1 MRTAVKCTAAVALLA
16 IACAFVA
23 VLPMEQDDAAGVSTV
38 TSVEM
43 NGPYLVLN
51 LSETLVL
58 SETQMLKVSIDG
70 GNPVNFSYPGG
81 NDIKVLAFAM
91 KNLWGLEAGDHKI
104 TVEPSLAADKGKLD
118 IKDVEFKS
126 PGTCEVQF
134 TKALTVK
141 ENDKYSLRTRDS
153 VAIGASLTLTAQELP
168 GMVAKIMANGV
179 EVSGNY
185 IIESDTKFTVE
196 YVSALV
202 SISKVTFDK
211 SYFYITYSS
220 PLNLS
225 TGQDL
230 TFTFDGKDSCKAG
243 FIGNTDHKGANLSL
257 SDLPSYALEPGT
269 HSVSM
274 KAAESVD
281 DEKLSHSAFVYTV
294 CEVTFPED
302 LTVRDIYGK
311 IESGTKVAG
320 GTVIEVYAQEKPGMT
335 AKIMANGVEIPYG
348 KFTVETNTEFTVEYA
363 ETTKYAVTFGD
374 GITVMDGTAALKSGD
389 KVLGGTV
396 VKVTAEDKTGM
407 TAKIMAN
414 GAEVP
419 AGDYTVNADVEF
431 TVQYVDPG
439 NMVTLTFKRV
449 AGVTYTVNEEVVSG
463 EYQVPAG
470 EDVEIAALYKG
481 EGLVELVIGEDR
493 YSGPTWMAFPAD
505 TVIDADISGMKNMI
519 VSGDSGTIGT
529 EFSKEQTIT
538 VADTWTLNTGSH
550 ITILGKLV
558 VPEGT
563 TLVIEPNASIT
574 LRNPDRNAVVA
585 EIRGNLVIEAADD
598 ENPYGALLI
607 QSGKVDVYGNVQS
620 SGLLSVTDNGQMTIK
635 QDSNVVIE
643 EEGEYVSE
651 SLTNI
656 EKGAVLTLRGEYNFT
671 SMNNSGTV
679 VFDSSMPSENA
690 FIEMSAAGAT
700 VDIVRI
706 VLAET
711 GRIQIFDD
719 KTMTVV
725 GTSSKG
731 TDVIAEFTGLK
742 IVKGDAETKK
752 TTGADGI
759 IKAGTF
765 GVSGDVGVRAEY
777 TGEDSSEPSDMSA
790 SAIVRLHK
798 GGFSIVDSL
807 VLGEGVT
814 LRNDTNA
821 DTYVYG
827 NLDASAAAKAI
838 KNGGKITVLN
848 DGHIA
853 VLGSVIDSENG
864 VNAIRYDVT
873 ESSKKYYHYVSLDGA
888 LSMVNAEGNTVTKLY
903 AIGTNTLMADNT
915 LPKDITLNLN
925 SGSTLNIGEKNG
937 DDVTLT
943 IADGAKV
950 KGAGDAINVNG
961 TLYAECR
968 SDIMDKAKATIVSDT
983 YSEGPDEKGP
993 PAKKGWAKW
1002 TNLAKALN
1010 DAEAGDVVEIYRDSG
1025 YVNVEDSIAIKEGV
1039 TLLVES
1045 GKAPLLLKNGVTLT
1059 VNGVLDTYPDVF
1071 AETKFGTTAMDT
1083 ATATSSAIVVNGL
1096 LMASMTK
1103 YADGMTGNPAAM
1115 GDGAPIAGVYYMIET
1130 RYAIS
1135 TLSVAL
1141 GMIDDI
1147 TSDLTAFGPVT
1158 SGDDAFTATAE
1169 CKNLVVSDV
1178 SVMDMSGK
1186 DVASMLTVG
1195 TLTLSGSKLQAVGA
1209 FGGTVV
1215 VEDSAL
1221 VVDGVKG
1228 FEIAKSADK
1237 VIGISGSPVLAG
1249 KTGSVTVSTG
1259 TAKADKLEATF
1270 KFAVSAGATLMVGTA
1285 TLDNL
1290 VVDGTADVK
1299 TELNSATTTVNG
1311 GGKLNVSDSAAANI
1325 AVLNLGIVGSMYT
1338 GAEATLSGPVNVTGQ
1353 AFVAPGAVI
1362 DAKAQEKLDM
1372 LKSTAYYVEEKL
1384 LMTVYDATGA
1394 FEIAEISKVTVTNAY
1409 FDGTWMDSK
1418 GMPVPAGKT
1427 VGSYDKVYANVVYD
1441 VYRIVIKA
1449 DQGVDDVYLN
1459 GKQMSNGSIT
1469 VGSYTYFAFFM
1480 TVKAGEYEVTYNLA
1494 NGYAG
1499 EAKLYAN
1506 GVAQSGNKFTAT
1518 GTPADENGITMEFQL
1533 SGIQKSGYV
1542 DPTEPEKK
1550 GGLTITEI
1558 LLIVLVVLVVIM
1570 AIIVALRLMRS

>member
-16 IACAFVA
+16 LACAFVA
-23 VLPMEQDDAAGVSTV
+23 VLPMEQNDAAGEVTV
-38 TSVEM
+38 TDVITQ
-43 NGPYLVLN
+43 NQYLVLE
-51 LSETLVL
+51 LSGTITF
-58 SETQMLKVSIDG
+58 SNDQMLMVTIDG
-70 GNPVNFSYPGG
+70 GTAVQLPVQKGTTYAKLVFP
-81 NDIKVLAFAM
+81 L
-91 KNLWGLEAGDHKI
+91 KNLPELGAGDHKI
-104 TVEPSLAADKGKLD
+104 TVEPTVAADKDKLD
-118 IKDVEFKS
+118 AKD
-126 PGTCEVQF
+126 VQF
-134 TKALTVK
+134 TSQGTCKVEFPDGMTVK
-141 ENDKYSLRTRDS
+141 LNNKYFIRTGD
-153 VAIGASLTLTAQELP
+153 VIGKGASLTVTAVEKP
-168 GMVAKIMANGV
+168 GMAAKIMANGV
-179 EVSGNY
+179 EISGVY
-185 IIESDTKFTVE
+185 TIESDTEFTVE
-196 YVSALV
+196 YVSTLV
-202 SISKVTFDK
+202 SISKVAFDK

-225 TGQDL
+225 TDQDL
-230 TFTFDGKDSCKAG
+230 TFTFDGKDSYKAG
-243 FIGNTDHKGANLSL
+243 FIGNRDLEGAFLFRSQI
-257 SDLPSYALEPGT
+257 PSYALESGT

-274 KAAESVD
+274 KAAEPVD

-311 IESGTKVAG
+311 IESGTNVTG

-335 AKIMANGVEIPYG
+335 AKIMANGVEIPSG

-363 ETTKYAVTFGD
+363 EAAKYAVTFGD

-396 VKVTAEDKTGM
+396 VKVTAEDKTGKV
-407 TAKIMAN
+407 TKLFAN
-414 GAEVP
+414 GTQIP
-419 AGDYTVNADVEF
+419 AGDYTVNADTAF

-481 EGLVELVIGEDR
+481 EGLVQLVVGEDR
-493 YSGPTWMAFPAD
+493 YSGPTWLAFPAD

-529 EFSKEQTIT
+529 TFSKEQTIT
-538 VADTWTLNTGSH
+538 VSDTWTLNTGSH

-558 VPEGT
+558 VPEGA

-574 LRNPDRNAVVA
+574 LENPDRNAVVA
-585 EIRGNLVIEAADD
+585 EIRGNLIIEAADD
-598 ENPYGALLI
+598 ENPYGMLSI
-607 QSGKVDVYGNVQS
+607 ESGMVDVYGNVQS
-620 SGLLSVTDNGQMTIK
+620 SGLLSVTGDGQMAIK

-643 EEGEYVSE
+643 EEGVYVSQ
-651 SLTNI
+651 SLTNV
-656 EKGAVLTLRGEYNFT
+656 EKGAVLTLKGEYSFT
-671 SMNNSGTV
+671 SMKNSGTV
-679 VFDSSMPSENA
+679 VFDSSMPSGNA

-700 VDIVRI
+700 VDIVKI

-711 GRIQIFDD
+711 GKVQIFDD
-719 KTMTVV
+719 KTMVVV
-725 GTSSKG
+725 GTASTG

-742 IVKGDAETKK
+742 IVKGDAVSKK
-752 TTGADGI
+752 TTGAGEK

-790 SAIVRLHK
+790 TATVRLHK

-814 LRNDTNA
+814 LMNDNNA

-838 KNGGKITVLN
+838 KSAGKITVLN
-848 DGHIA
+848 EGHIA

-888 LSMVNAEGNTVTKLY
+888 LSMVNAEGNTVKTLY
-903 AIGTNTLMADNT
+903 AIGTNTLTADNT

-925 SGSTLNIGEKNG
+925 SGSTLNIAEKNG

-943 IADGAKV
+943 VADGAKV

-961 TLYAECR
+961 TLYAQCK
-968 SDIMDKAKATIVSDT
+968 SDIMDKAKKTIVSDT

-1010 DAEAGDVVEIYRDSG
+1010 DAEAGDVVEIYRDTG

-1039 TLLVES
+1039 TLLVEA

-1071 AETKFGTTAMDT
+1071 AESKFGTTAMDT

-1096 LMASMTK
+1096 LKASMTK

-1115 GDGAPIAGVYYMIET
+1115 SDGAPIAGVYYMIET

-1135 TLSVAL
+1135 SLSVAL

-1158 SGDDAFTATAE
+1158 SGDDAFAATAE
-1169 CKNLVVSDV
+1169 CKNLIVSDA

-1195 TLTLSGSKLQAVGA
+1195 TLTLTGSKLQAVGA
-1209 FGGTVV
+1209 FSGSVM
-1215 VEDSAL
+1215 VEDSTL

-1228 FEIAKSADK
+1228 FEVSKSADK

-1249 KTGSVTVSTG
+1249 KTGSVTVSMG

-1290 VVDGTADVK
+1290 VADGTVDVK
-1299 TELNSATTTVNG
+1299 TELNSKMVTVNE
-1311 GGKLNVSDSAAANI
+1311 GGKLVVSDSAAANI
-1325 AVLNLGIVGSMYT
+1325 AVLNLGIVGSKYT
-1338 GAEATLSGPVNVTGQ
+1338 GAEAALSGPVNVTGQ

-1362 DAKAQEKLDM
+1362 DAMAQEKLDM
-1372 LKSTAYYVEEKL
+1372 LKSTAYYVEENL
-1384 LMTVYDATGA
+1384 LMTVYDATGT
-1394 FEIAEISKVTVTNAY
+1394 FEIAKISKVTVTNAY
-1409 FDGTWMDSK
+1409 FDGTWNDSK
-1418 GMPVPAGKT
+1418 GMAVPAGKT

-1459 GKQMSNGSIT
+1459 GTQMSNGSIT
-1469 VGSYTYFAFFM
+1469 VGPYTYFAFFM
-1480 TVKAGEYEVTYNLA
+1480 NVKAGEYTVTYNLA

-1518 GTPADENGITMEFQL
+1518 GTPVDENGITMEFQL

-1542 DPTEPEKK
+1542 DPTEPDKK
-1550 GGLTITEI
+1550 DGLTITEI
-1558 LLIVLVVLVVIM
+1558 LLIVLVILVVIM